1 MAIDRHPRAPD
12 SLVIEVPANA
22 NRLAEVRTRLSQW
35 LGAVGASGPIVNDI
49 VLAVDEACTNCIE
62 HAYAGIDSGLIHID
76 AVSRDEAITVEVSD
90 SGVWRTPT
98 PARNRGRGLSIM
110 RAVAAHVDLAETTTG
125 TTVRMVFEVPGCK
138 GPCQDG
144 GSRTT

>member
-1 MAIDRHPRAPD
+1 VAIDRHPRTPEL
-12 SLVIEVPANA
+12 LVIEVPANA
-22 NRLAEVRTRLSQW
+22 DRLAEVRTRLSRW
-35 LGAVGASGPIVNDI
+35 LGTVGASGPIVNDI

-62 HAYAGIDSGLIHID
+62 HAYADIDSGLIHID
-76 AVSRDEAITVEVSD
+76 AVSQDSEITVEVSD

-110 RAVAAHVDLAETTTG
+110 RAVAAHVDLDESTSG

-144 GSRTT
+144 GKRTT